1 MTISSSIEGET
12 EIPFGTKVV
21 MSANL
26 INFRDEDVCTFQW
39 QYLDQD
45 SQKYIDI
52 EGANEPEYVYYVSK
66 ENFFTTWR
74 LVVSVLNN
82 EE

>member
-1 MTISSSIEGET
+1 
-12 EIPFGTKVV
+12 

-26 INFRDEDVCTFQW
+26 INFRDEDACTFQW

-52 EGANEPEYVYYVSK
+52 EGANKPEYVYYVSK